1 MLAKVYILKKPRQ
14 RDFGRCHVMLNLKN
28 GHFITRGLSA
38 PQQSLPF
45 SDGASGGA
53 WGALAPLPILG
64 TWSPPKLSLKILCI
78 YVLGRRD

>member
-38 PQQSLPF
+38 PQQSLPLVV
-45 SDGASGGA
+45 SLQAGS
-53 WGALAPLPILG
+53 PLSPS
-64 TWSPPKLSLKILCI
+64 WSNSQSP
-78 YVLGRRD
+78 GRANCFQIMNNID